1 MDEMA
6 GCVFSDI
13 TQGMESGEL
22 DPKILIEISVAVAK
36 VASDTGVARTPI
48 KDLQNYQFYLNS

>member
-1 MDEMA
+1 MEEMA
-6 GCVFSDI
+6 VSVFSDV
-13 TQGMESGEL
+13 TQGMEAGEL
-22 DPKILIEISVAVAK
+22 DPKLLIEISVAVAK